1 MVEQAVALEEQVVA
15 LIEEAMEADEGSL
28 KVDQP
33 LDWDSIALVTFMALV
48 DERLEKTISASR
60 LNKCVTVR
68 DVITLVA
75 D

>member
-15 LIEEAMEADEGSL
+15 LIEEAMEADEGTL

-60 LNKCVTVR
+60 LNKCETVR
-68 DVITLVA
+68 DVITLVSE
-75 D
+75 

>member
-60 LNKCVTVR
+60 LNKCETVR
-68 DVITLVA
+68 DVITLVSE
-75 D
+75 

>member
-15 LIEEAMEADEGSL
+15 LIEEAMEADEGTL

-60 LNKCVTVR
+60 LNKCETVR

-75 D
+75 E

>member
-1 MVEQAVALEEQVVA
+1 MAEQAVALEEQVVA
-15 LIEEAMEADEGSL
+15 LIEEAMEADEGTL

-60 LNKCVTVR
+60 LNKCETVR
-68 DVITLVA
+68 DVITLVSE
-75 D
+75 